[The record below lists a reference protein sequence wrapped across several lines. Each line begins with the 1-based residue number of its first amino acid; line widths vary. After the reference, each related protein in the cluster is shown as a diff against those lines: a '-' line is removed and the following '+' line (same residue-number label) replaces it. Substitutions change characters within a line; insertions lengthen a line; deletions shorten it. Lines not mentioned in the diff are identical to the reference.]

1 MVTCIFAR
9 TFKHLVRRSPQSNLR
24 SVLLLSIL
32 FFIQFTPALSVPGQT
47 NNKDKP
53 NTSEAAKLELGKPVE
68 REISAGE
75 KQSYQLELIEGQ
87 YANIEIAARALNASV
102 KLLDSTGEVI
112 LEYAAK
118 LTATS
123 NQKIEFVA
131 AATRAYRL
139 DVEGKSADSRPQSY
153 TIQFVNTHP
162 ASEQELW
169 TYQALRYHFK
179 ASTLIAAGKYDE
191 ALAQEESALKLREK
205 ALGPESP
212 AAANS
217 LHQLGNIYHVKGDY
231 PKAETAFQR
240 ALTIREGTS
249 GPESDD
255 VFTLLVSLGG
265 LYYDMGQLDKAEQFM
280 QRAVVIQGKILNL
293 DQSRVMALFNNFA
306 LVYYAKGEYAAAE
319 QEFERAIAIAQRVFG
334 PGDSKVAD
342 ILLNLST
349 IYQAVGDYL
358 KMESTAQRALA
369 IYEKVLRPDDPDIG
383 NPVLNL
389 GNARYLRGDLEHAE
403 PLYQRALHIYEKA
416 LGPEHPLVALALNN
430 LAEVYHDR
438 REFAQAE
445 PLYLRSL
452 AIREKK
458 LGELHADVGQSLNNL
473 GNLYRDQGDYQRAEQ
488 FYKRA
493 LSTREKALGSEHPDV
508 VSTLSHISLMYMAK
522 GDFAEAQSFQA
533 RAIAISER
541 NAALNLSSG
550 SERQKLAYLD
560 SLSEQLDRAVTL
572 SVKLAPEQAAE
583 RDLALTTVLQRKGR
597 VQDVLS
603 ESLVSLRQRLNSED
617 AKLLDRFNETT
628 SQLSRLVLAG
638 PQQLTADE
646 FQLRSKELTEQRE
659 QLEAEIARR
668 SAEFRAQSQPVTIDA
683 VRRALPD
690 NAALLEFV
698 SYRPLSPKEI
708 TAKERYGA
716 PRYLVYV
723 IRNHG
728 EVSWRELGG
737 MKEVDGAVEA
747 LRQALRDPQRK
758 DTQQLAR
765 ALDRTVMQPVRALL
779 GDATQLLVSPE
790 GELNLVPFAALVDE
804 QGRYLIQRYS
814 FTYLTSGRDLLRM
827 QVARESKSGPLVVA
841 NPTFGE
847 QAKLQTVAVATNR
860 KHAQR
865 DTKRRSITST
875 RSLTDTYFAPLEATE
890 SEARSIQSLFPD
902 AKILTGANATETA
915 VKGVSAPRILHLAT
929 HGFFLSEPAVATP
942 SESVPSASAGG
953 FKTQT
958 ATTGTNSNAGIE
970 NPLLRSG
977 LALAGANLRDGKG
990 DDGILTAL
998 EASGLNLWGTK
1009 LVVLSACDTG
1019 VGEVRTGEGVYGLR
1033 RAFTL
1038 AGAESLVMS
1047 LWPISDFTTRTLMT
1061 SYYENLKQGMGRG
1074 EALRQVQLDML
1085 KRNPKLHPFYWAN
1098 FIQAGDWASLDGK
1111 R

>member
-1 MVTCIFAR
+1 MVPGIFGR
-9 TFKHLVRRSPQSNLR
+9 TFDHVVRS
-24 SVLLLSIL
+24 LLLSTIL
-32 FFIQFTPALSVPGQT
+32 FFIPFTPALSVPGQT

-53 NTSEAAKLELGKPVE
+53 TSSEAAQLQLGKPVE
-68 REISAGE
+68 REIAAGE
-75 KQSYQLELIEGQ
+75 KQSYRLELIEGQ
-87 YANIEIAARALNASV
+87 YANIEIAARELNASV
-102 KLLDSTGEVI
+102 KLFDSTGEVI

-131 AATRAYRL
+131 AATHAYRL
-139 DVEGKSADSRPQSY
+139 DVEGKSADSKPQSY
-153 TIQFVNTHP
+153 TIQFVTAHP
-162 ASEQELW
+162 ASNQELW
-169 TYQALRYHFK
+169 TYQALRDHLK

-205 ALGPESP
+205 AFGPESP
-212 AAANS
+212 LVANS

-240 ALTIREGTS
+240 ALTIRESTS
-249 GPESDD
+249 GPESNDA
-255 VFTLLVSLGG
+255 FTLLIGLGG
-265 LYYDMGQLDKAEQFM
+265 LYYDMGELDKAAQFM
-280 QRAVVIQGKILNL
+280 RRATVIQGKILNL
-293 DQSRVMALFNNFA
+293 DQGRVMALFNNFA

-319 QEFERAIAIAQRVFG
+319 REFERAIAIAQRIFG
-334 PGDSKVAD
+334 PDDSNVAD

-358 KMESTAQRALA
+358 KMESTAQHALA

-403 PLYQRALHIYEKA
+403 PLYQRALQIYEKA

-430 LAEVYHDR
+430 LAEIYHDR

-488 FYKRA
+488 FYQRA
-493 LSTREKALGSEHPDV
+493 LSTREKALGPEHPDV
-508 VSTLSHISLMYMAK
+508 MSTLSHFSLMYMAK
-522 GDFAEAQSFQA
+522 GDFVAAQKFQA

-541 NAALNLSSG
+541 NAALNLSGG

-572 SVKLAPEQAAE
+572 SVKLAPEQAAA

-597 VQDVLS
+597 VQDALS
-603 ESLVSLRQRLNSED
+603 ESLVSLRRRLNSED

-638 PQQLTADE
+638 PQQMTAE
-646 FQLRSKELTEQRE
+646 QFKRRNNELNDARE

-683 VRRALPD
+683 VRRVLPG

-698 SYRPLSPKEI
+698 SYRPLSPKGI

-716 PRYLVYV
+716 RRYVVYV
-723 IRNHG
+723 IRKQG
-728 EVSWRELGG
+728 EISWRELGDA
-737 MKEVDGAVEA
+737 KRLDDAVGA
-747 LRQALRDPQRK
+747 LREALRDPQRS
-758 DTQQLAR
+758 DTRELAR
-765 ALDRTVMQPVRALL
+765 VVDERVMRPIRDSI
-779 GDATQLLVSPE
+779 GDATQLLVSPD
-790 GELNLVPFAALVDE
+790 GELNLVPFPALVDE

-827 QVARESKSGPLVVA
+827 QVARESQSAPLIVA

-847 QAKLQTVAVATNR
+847 QATVPTLAIATNG
-860 KHAQR
+860 KHVQR
-865 DTKRRSITST
+865 DTKRRSITAT
-875 RSLTDTYFAPLEATE
+875 RSLTDTYFAPLDATE
-890 SEARSIQSLFPD
+890 SEARSIQTLFPD
-902 AKILTGANATETA
+902 AKVLTGASATETA
-915 VKGVSAPRILHLAT
+915 VKQVTAPRILHLAT
-929 HGFFLSEPAVATP
+929 HGFFLFEAPAVASGP
-942 SESVPSASAGG
+942 DVSVPKAPASGSSPGLA
-953 FKTQT
+953 
-958 ATTGTNSNAGIE
+958 IE

-977 LALAGANLRDGKG
+977 IALAGANLRNGKG

-1047 LWPISDFTTRTLMT
+1047 LWPISDYTTRTLMT
-1061 SYYENLKQGMGRG
+1061 SYYQNLKSGMGRG
-1074 EALRQVQLDML
+1074 EALRQVQLEML
-1085 KRNPKLHPFYWAN
+1085 KKKPKLHPFYWAN
-1098 FIQAGDWASLDGK
+1098 FIQAGEWANLDGK

>member
-1 MVTCIFAR
+1 MPGIFGR
-9 TFKHLVRRSPQSNLR
+9 TLKRVVRRSPQSILR
-24 SVLLLSIL
+24 WFLLLSVYL
-32 FFIQFTPALSVPGQT
+32 LIQFAPTAGVPGQT
-47 NNKDKP
+47 DNGDNRNKSKVA
-53 NTSEAAKLELGKPVE
+53 TLELQKPVA

-75 KQSYQLELIEGQ
+75 KQSYQLEVSEGQ
-87 YANIEIAARALNASV
+87 YAKVEIASSDLYANI
-102 KLLDSTGEVI
+102 KLFDSTGEVI
-112 LEYAAK
+112 TEYAAK
-118 LTATS
+118 LTDTS
-123 NQKIEFVA
+123 SQKIEFVA
-131 AATRAYRL
+131 PATRVYRL
-139 DVEGKSADSRPQSY
+139 DVESKSADSKPQTY
-153 TIQFVNTHP
+153 TIQFVASHP
-162 ASEQELW
+162 ASDQERW
-169 TYQALRYHFK
+169 TYQALRYHYK

-191 ALAQEESALKLREK
+191 ALAQEETALTLREK
-205 ALGPESP
+205 AMGPEGP
-212 AAANS
+212 AVANS

-231 PKAETAFQR
+231 PQAETALQR
-240 ALTIREGTS
+240 ALTIRESTS
-249 GPESDD
+249 GPESND

-265 LYYDMGQLDKAEQFM
+265 LYYDMGELDKAEQFM
-280 QRAVVIQGKILNL
+280 QRAAVIQGKTVNL
-293 DQSRVMALFNNFA
+293 DQNRVMALFNNFA

-319 QEFERAIAIAQRVFG
+319 QNFERAIAIEQQLFG
-334 PGDSKVAD
+334 PADSNVAD
-342 ILLNLST
+342 TLINLAAL
-349 IYQAVGDYL
+349 YQAMGDYL
-358 KMESTAQRALA
+358 KMESAGQRALA
-369 IYEKVLRPDDPDIG
+369 IYEKVLDHDSPDIG
-383 NPVLNL
+383 NTVLSL

-438 REFAQAE
+438 RQFAQAE

-458 LGELHADVGQSLNNL
+458 LGELHSDVGQSLNNL

-493 LSTREKALGSEHPDV
+493 LSTREKALGPEHPDV

-522 GDFAEAQSFQA
+522 GDFAEAQRFQA

-541 NAALNLSSG
+541 NAALTLSTG

-560 SLSEQLDRAVTL
+560 SLSEQLDRAITL
-572 SVKLAPEQAAE
+572 NVRLAPEQAAA

-603 ESLVSLRQRLNSED
+603 ASLVSLRRRLNSED

-628 SQLSRLVLAG
+628 AQLSRLVLAG
-638 PQQLTADE
+638 PQQLTAEE
-646 FQLRSKELTEQRE
+646 FQQRSKELDEQRE

-668 SAEFRAQSQPVTIDA
+668 SAEFRAQSQPATIDA

-690 NAALLEFV
+690 QTALLEFV

-708 TAKERYGA
+708 TTKERYGA
-716 PRYLVYV
+716 PRYVVYV
-723 IRNHG
+723 LRKQGEIR
-728 EVSWRELGG
+728 WRELGG
-737 MKEVDGAVEA
+737 TKEVDSAVQA

-765 ALDRTVMQPVRALL
+765 ALDEAVMQPVRALL
-779 GDATQLLVSPE
+779 GDATQLLVSPD

-804 QGRYLIQRYS
+804 HGRYLIQRYS
-814 FTYLTSGRDLLRM
+814 FAYLTSGRDLLRM

-841 NPTFGE
+841 NPSFGE
-847 QAKLQTVAVATNR
+847 QTTAVAVATN
-860 KHAQR
+860 
-865 DTKRRSITST
+865 STSP
-875 RSLTDTYFAPLEATE
+875 RSLTDAYFAPLGATE
-890 SEARSIQSLFPD
+890 NEARSIQTLFPD
-902 AKILTGANATETA
+902 ATVLTGMKATETA
-915 VKGVSAPRILHLAT
+915 VKQVVAPRILHLAT
-929 HGFFLSEPAVATP
+929 HGFFLYDAPARTGPDV
-942 SESVPSASAGG
+942 SVPKALASGSTYGA
-953 FKTQT
+953 
-958 ATTGTNSNAGIE
+958 AIE

-977 LALAGANLRDGKG
+977 LAFTGANLRNGKG
-990 DDGILTAL
+990 DDGVLTAL

-1061 SYYENLKQGMGRG
+1061 SYYQNLKQGLGRG

-1085 KRNPKLHPFYWAN
+1085 KKNPKLHPFYWAN
-1098 FIQAGDWASLDGK
+1098 FIQSGDWRNLEGG

>member
-1 MVTCIFAR
+1 MVPGIFVR
-9 TFKHLVRRSPQSNLR
+9 TLKYVVRRSPQLILR
-24 SVLLLSIL
+24 PFFLLWVSFL
-32 FFIQFTPALSVPGQT
+32 IQLAPALSVPGQT
-47 NNKDKP
+47 DNKDKR
-53 NTSEAAKLELGKPVE
+53 NTSAVATLEPGKPVE

-75 KQSYQLELIEGQ
+75 KQSYQLEVSEGQ
-87 YANIEIAARALNASV
+87 YANIEITSRDLDASV
-102 KLLDSTGEVI
+102 KLFGSTGEVI
-112 LEYAAK
+112 TQYAAK
-118 LTATS
+118 LTARS
-123 NQKIEFVA
+123 NQEIELVA
-131 AATRAYRL
+131 EATRVYRF
-139 DVEGKSADSRPQSY
+139 DVERKSGNFRPQTY
-153 TIQFVNTHP
+153 TIRFVTSHP
-162 ASEQELW
+162 ASDQERW
-169 TYQALRYHFK
+169 TYQAVRYHYK

-191 ALAQEESALKLREK
+191 ALAQEESALVLREK
-205 ALGPESP
+205 AMGPESS
-212 AAANS
+212 AVANS
-217 LHQLGNIYHVKGDY
+217 LQQLGNIYHLKGDY
-231 PKAETAFQR
+231 PKAETALQH
-240 ALTIREGTS
+240 ALTIRENTS
-249 GPESDD
+249 GPESNDA
-255 VFTLLVSLGG
+255 FALLVNLGG
-265 LYYDMGQLDKAEQFM
+265 LYFDMGELDKAEQFM
-280 QRAVVIQGKILNL
+280 QRATVIQGKAVNL
-293 DQSRVMALFNNFA
+293 DPSRVMALFNNFA
-306 LVYYAKGEYAAAE
+306 LVYYAKGDYAAAE
-319 QEFERAIAIAQRVFG
+319 QDFERAIAIEQQVFG
-334 PGDSKVAD
+334 PGDSEVAD
-342 ILLNLST
+342 TLVNLSGL
-349 IYQAVGDYL
+349 YQAMGDYL
-358 KMESTAQRALA
+358 KMESVAQQALA
-369 IYEKVLRPDDPDIG
+369 IYEKVLDPDSPDIG
-383 NPVLNL
+383 NTLLDL

-445 PLYLRSL
+445 PLYQRSL

-473 GNLYRDQGDYQRAEQ
+473 GNLYRDQGNYGRAEE

-493 LSTREKALGSEHPDV
+493 LATREKALGPEHPDV
-508 VSTLSHISLMYMAK
+508 VSTLSHMSLMYMAK
-522 GDFAEAQSFQA
+522 GDFAEAQRFQA

-572 SVKLAPEQAAE
+572 SVKLAPEQAAA

-603 ESLVSLRQRLNSED
+603 ASLVSLRRLLNSED

-628 SQLSRLVLAG
+628 AQLSRLVLAG
-638 PQQLTADE
+638 PQQLTTEE
-646 FQLRSKELTEQRE
+646 FQQRNKELNEQRE

-668 SAEFRAQSQPVTIDA
+668 SAAFRAQSQPVTIDA
-683 VRRALPD
+683 VRNALPD

-698 SYRPLSPKEI
+698 SYRPLSPKGI

-716 PRYLVYV
+716 PRYVVYV
-723 IRNHG
+723 IRNQG

-737 MKEVDGAVEA
+737 TKEVDGAVQA
-747 LRQALRDPQRK
+747 LRQALRNPQRK
-758 DTQQLAR
+758 DTEQLAR
-765 ALDRTVMQPVRALL
+765 ALDEAVMQPVRALL
-779 GDATQLLVSPE
+779 GDATQLLVSPD

-804 QGRYLIQRYS
+804 HGQYLIQRYS

-841 NPTFGE
+841 NPSFGE
-847 QAKLQTVAVATNR
+847 QATTVARATNST
-860 KHAQR
+860 A
-865 DTKRRSITST
+865 T
-875 RSLTDTYFAPLEATE
+875 RSLTDTYFAPLAATE
-890 SEARSIQSLFPD
+890 NEARSIQTLFPD
-902 AKILTGANATETA
+902 ATVLTGLKATETA
-915 VKGVSAPRILHLAT
+915 VKQVVAPRILHLAT
-929 HGFFLSEPAVATP
+929 HGFFLYDGPALAPTVAIARDV
-942 SESVPSASAGG
+942 SVPRAPANGSTPGAA
-953 FKTQT
+953 
-958 ATTGTNSNAGIE
+958 IE

-977 LALAGANLRDGKG
+977 LAFAGANLRNGKA

-1061 SYYENLKQGMGRG
+1061 SYYQNLKQGMGRG

-1085 KRNPKLHPFYWAN
+1085 KKNPKLHPFYWAN
-1098 FIQAGDWASLDGK
+1098 FIQSGDWGNLEG
-1111 R
+1111 RR